1 MNLILKFN
9 IISMTVVFLYL
20 VKVNLDCFFLLIYVL
35 PTNHEKGLKRFKIKI
50 ELLDDT
56 VGWFSDAELDGS

>member
-1 MNLILKFN
+1 LILKFN
-9 IISMTVVFLYL
+9 IISISDDSLKGESEMFLS
-20 VKVNLDCFFLLIYVL
+20 VDLLL
-35 PTNHEKGLKRFKIKI
+35 TNHEKGLKRFKIKI